1 MHTLGYQIVRPD
13 KLLHQGDATAITF
26 VARTGEIGVLP
37 GHAKEI
43 CALGKGIC
51 RIEHEPDDEGNTT
64 TRIAIFG
71 GYAEITEDEVIVL
84 ADHARNVN
92 DIYPDVV
99 NQTKQDA
106 EAELNKLPK
115 QDSRR
120 VYFEQ
125 KIQWCDLLLDANRQF
140 GNH

>member
-51 RIEHEPDDEGNTT
+51 RIEHAPDDEGNTT

-125 KIQWCDLLLDANRQF
+125 KIQWCDLLLDANRRY

>member
-1 MHTLGYQIVRPD
+1 MHSIGYRIVRPD
-13 KLLHQGDATAITF
+13 KLLHEGDAASLTL

-43 CALGKGIC
+43 CALGRGIC
-51 RIEHEPDDEGNTT
+51 RIQHEQDDEGNTE

-84 ADHARNVN
+84 ADHARDVD
-92 DIYPDVV
+92 DIYPEIVV
-99 NQTKQDA
+99 QTRQEA
-106 EAELNKLPK
+106 EAELNKLPAR
-115 QDSRR
+115 DSRR

-125 KIQWCDLLLDANRQF
+125 KMEWCDLLIEANQKY
-140 GNH
+140 GSH

>member
-1 MHTLGYQIVRPD
+1 MHSIGYRIVRPD
-13 KLLHQGDATAITF
+13 KLLHEGDATSLTL

-43 CALGKGIC
+43 CALGRGIC
-51 RIEHEPDDEGNTT
+51 RIQHEPDDEGNTE

-71 GYAEITEDEVIVL
+71 GYAEITEGEVIVL
-84 ADHARNVN
+84 ADHARDVD

-99 NQTKQDA
+99 AQTKRAA
-106 EAELNKLPK
+106 EAELNKLPTR
-115 QDSRR
+115 DSRR

-125 KIQWCDLLLDANRQF
+125 KMAWCDLLIEANQKF
-140 GNH
+140 GSH

>member
-13 KLLHQGDATAITF
+13 KLLHQGDATSITF

-51 RIEHEPDDEGNTT
+51 RIEHEPDDGGNTL

-84 ADHARNVN
+84 ADHARDVN

-99 NQTKQDA
+99 NQTKRDA
-106 EAELNKLPK
+106 ETELNKLPK

-120 VYFEQ
+120 AYFEQ
-125 KIQWCDLLLDANRQF
+125 KMQWCDLLLDAHRLYA
-140 GNH
+140 

>member
-1 MHTLGYQIVRPD
+1 MHSIGYRIVRPD
-13 KLLHQGDATAITF
+13 KLLHEGDATSLTL

-51 RIEHEPDDEGNTT
+51 RIEHESDEEGSTLT
-64 TRIAIFG
+64 CIAIFG

-84 ADHARNVN
+84 ADHARDVN

-99 NQTKQDA
+99 NQTKRDA
-106 EAELNKLPK
+106 ETELNKLPK

-120 VYFEQ
+120 AYFEQ
-125 KIQWCDLLLDANRQF
+125 KMQWCDLLLDANRRF
-140 GNH
+140 GEH